1 MEFRIKKAK
10 LNDVHAVAALIR
22 AVWEQMDN
30 REWFVMD
37 EADFLKDVLESGRGF
52 IYMAI
57 DAGTEKLAGVM
68 DILTPGLEKDN
79 LGYDAGFREEKLLS
93 TAHVD
98 SVAILPEYRGMR
110 LQAILMEA
118 AEQELAVKGYRYM
131 MCTVHPDNSFSRNNM
146 VRQGY
151 RAVCRKEKYGGRI
164 RDVMLKELPGII

>member
-68 DILTPGLEKDN
+68 DILTPGLEKDK
-79 LGYDAGFREEKLLS
+79 DRK
-93 TAHVD
+93 
-98 SVAILPEYRGMR
+98 SV
-110 LQAILMEA
+110 
-118 AEQELAVKGYRYM
+118 V
-131 MCTVHPDNSFSRNNM
+131 
-146 VRQGY
+146 
-151 RAVCRKEKYGGRI
+151 
-164 RDVMLKELPGII
+164 

>member
-68 DILTPGLEKDN
+68 ALKKIISDMMPG
-79 LGYDAGFREEKLLS
+79 
-93 TAHVD
+93 
-98 SVAILPEYRGMR
+98 SVKR
-110 LQAILMEA
+110 
-118 AEQELAVKGYRYM
+118 
-131 MCTVHPDNSFSRNNM
+131 SF
-146 VRQGY
+146 
-151 RAVCRKEKYGGRI
+151 
-164 RDVMLKELPGII
+164 

>member
-57 DAGTEKLAGVM
+57 DAGTE
-68 DILTPGLEKDN
+68 
-79 LGYDAGFREEKLLS
+79 
-93 TAHVD
+93 
-98 SVAILPEYRGMR
+98 
-110 LQAILMEA
+110 
-118 AEQELAVKGYRYM
+118 
-131 MCTVHPDNSFSRNNM
+131 TVSYTHLD
-146 VRQGY
+146 VYKRQGWLW
-151 RAVCRKEKYGGRI
+151 RA
-164 RDVMLKELPGII
+164 

>member
-22 AVWEQMDN
+22 AV
-30 REWFVMD
+30 WFVMD

-79 LGYDAGFREEKLLS
+79 LGYDAGFRGEKLLR

-131 MCTVHPDNSFSRNNM
+131 TAS
-146 VRQGY
+146 
-151 RAVCRKEKYGGRI
+151 AVTI
-164 RDVMLKELPGII
+164 W